1 MPLNRP
7 DFDRISEADLQELQ
21 NEQIEEGIFLDYK
34 SELYEPS
41 NDGNKEFLKDAT
53 SLANTGGGHIV
64 IGIVEKDGIPTAIDG
79 IDGEPR
85 WAGVA
90 TRKPTSRSRGAEDY
104 RDSDPAGAIDERSA
118 RARHSIAEK
127 LEYPTRS
134 HTERFATDFRQ
145 ELGWRTSCKRGGN
158 ADDVHRDRGLPGEGA
173 KFSARAS

>member
-79 IDGEPR
+79 IDGDLDGP
-85 WAGVA
+85 V
-90 TRKPTSRSRGAEDY
+90 
-104 RDSDPAGAIDERSA
+104 
-118 RARHSIAEK
+118 
-127 LEYPTRS
+127 
-134 HTERFATDFRQ
+134 
-145 ELGWRTSCKRGGN
+145 
-158 ADDVHRDRGLPGEGA
+158 
-173 KFSARAS
+173 